1 MRSSCGSLFV
11 ACGGVPASRPVC
23 ASGALSCARTCSAWG
38 GEAARDACQGVGR
51 GASHAG
57 GLSRAVWHEVGPCI
71 IQILSL
77 LAIAWPGRGWLANEC
92 AY

>member
-1 MRSSCGSLFV
+1 MRSCCGSLFV

-23 ASGALSCARTCSAWG
+23 ASGAPVVCTHIAHAAHAG
-38 GEAARDACQGVGR
+38 GEVARDACQGVGR

-71 IQILSL
+71 IQTLSVGHR
-77 LAIAWPGRGWLANEC
+77 LAGAGLAGQ
-92 AY
+92 